1 MIDTLLRVGLSNAA
15 SAGVLAIVLLPLA
28 RLLRRPALTHALS
41 LLILLKLVTPPLLAL
56 PLAWPRHAPPEIP
69 RQILAAPREATVQI
83 EFVRDISEPRAVSVA
98 VPVPIVTPPAPVVNW
113 QTRISWKWLVV
124 AAWLG
129 GSSFY
134 LILIT
139 GRLLALRRVLRL
151 SSLAPEAVGSEVRAL
166 ARSLRVEPPP
176 VYFVP
181 GTPSPMLLAMFS
193 RPRLVIPH
201 ALWATLDEGQRRSL
215 CLHELAHLCRRDH
228 WVRYLEML
236 VTVLYWWHPA
246 AWWTRRALR
255 EAEEQCCDAWVV
267 WAMPSG
273 VNAYLTT
280 LLAAVDFL
288 SQVPRSALPA
298 TALLASGMGQ
308 FHSLQ
313 RRLKMVREKSVQRR
327 LTGVS
332 LAAVLGLGA
341 AALTLGPTAARGGD
355 VSEETAAANA
365 ALDKAAAVE
374 ATREDPRIDW
384 RIERS
389 NKADSSSA
397 APGEA
402 ADATRAADQVEKLQH
417 EVMRL
422 QSELQR
428 AQMQLKKY
436 ESVLNSFQRGGTADP
451 AAPDP
456 LRDSPSDHLMIG
468 GVIIHVGNNG
478 QLEAFDHATKQ
489 RLWAFATG
497 PGIQVNADESG
508 RLIVRWHGRGIV
520 IDPTTG
526 KELKQF
532 FDADR
537 APAGGDSGRG
547 KELKQFFDSKAAPAG
562 GDYGRGAEVDR
573 LKTLEDRMDKLT
585 QAVEGLVKMQ
595 NSSTEHAPRPGELRR
610 Q

>member
-28 RLLRRPALTHALS
+28 RLSRRPALTHALS
-41 LLILLKLVTPPLLAL
+41 VLILLKLVTPPLLAL
-56 PLAWPRHAPPEIP
+56 PLAWPSHAPRETP
-69 RQILAAPREATVQI
+69 RQILAAPREASVQI
-83 EFVRDISEPRAVSVA
+83 ELVRDVSEPRDVSVA
-98 VPVPIVTPPAPVVNW
+98 VPVPMVTPPVRAADW
-113 QTRISWKWLVV
+113 RTRIFWKWLVV

-129 GSSFY
+129 GSLSY

-151 SSLAPEAVGSEVRAL
+151 STPAPQAVENEVRTL
-166 ARSLRVEPPP
+166 ARSLRVAAPP

-193 RPRLVIPH
+193 RPRLVIPQ
-201 ALWATLDEGQRRSL
+201 ALWATLDDGQRRSL

-288 SQVPRSALPA
+288 SQVPRSASPA

-308 FHSLQ
+308 FHCLQ

-327 LTGVS
+327 LTRAG

-341 AALTLGPTAARGGD
+341 AILTVGPVAVRGGE

-374 ATREDPRIDW
+374 APKEDRNVDW
-384 RIERS
+384 EVRRLD
-389 NKADSSSA
+389 KPAPSSA
-397 APGEA
+397 GPGEV
-402 ADATRAADQVEKLQH
+402 ADATRAADQVEKLKH

-422 QSELQR
+422 QAELQR
-428 AQMQLKKY
+428 AQMQLTKY
-436 ESVLNSFQRGGTADP
+436 QSILNSFPRGGTADP
-451 AAPDP
+451 AAADP
-456 LRDSPSDHLMIG
+456 RRDSPSDHLMIG
-468 GVIIHVGNNG
+468 GVIIHVGGNG

-489 RLWAFATG
+489 RLWAISG
-497 PGIQVNADESG
+497 SPGMQVNADEGG

-520 IDPTTG
+520 LDPASG

-532 FDADR
+532 FDAKD
-537 APAGGDSGRG
+537 APAGGDS
-547 KELKQFFDSKAAPAG
+547 
-562 GDYGRGAEVDR
+562 GRGAEVDR

-595 NSSTEHAPRPGELRR
+595 NSSPEHAPRPGELQR